1 MSQLKKILDDIFYV
15 SKITGTKNKKILVF
29 SSVVLSQLTAFT
41 DVAIISIFSLLVV
54 GEKSGIYYFDL
65 ALNFIE
71 KNKFIL
77 IIFVILR
84 FLFMYFQRIILMKI
98 ELNVSKNLKVY
109 ILREIF
115 DKKNYSVADTYFY
128 INTLSTHISFFY
140 SSFAAFANSFLQI
153 IAYSSYLILTDI
165 KTVGLFGVGVTLLIY
180 PIYLIVKRARSFMH
194 QSYEQNQISSG
205 ELQRV
210 VDNLFLIKILKM
222 ENLEV
227 KNFSNTLDR
236 LNFNLLNNLKYGLY
250 NSYLPSFLALFIFSL
265 VLSVSNFSESISLV
279 FIGVT
284 LRLFQSFSGLTTA
297 LNQVINSQVHIEQF
311 SELENNKIIQ
321 NSDNFKIINENIIKF
336 DSVSFQ
342 YFNSKEPI
350 FQDVNLKVKKNT
362 HTIITGPNGSGKST
376 LLGLMSGIYYSN
388 KGRVETFSDKYAY
401 IGANPLIFNSSLYEN
416 IIYGNDNEVS
426 EEKILEY
433 LLLLETFKEKE
444 KYNLKHKIS
453 NKTLSSG
460 QMQKI
465 AFIRALISNAEILIL
480 DEATANLDEKSKKI
494 IFELLK
500 KQNITIINSTHLI
513 NEFPE
518 YDNHIEIKIVNEQ
531 RIIEYKKLV

>member
-1 MSQLKKILDDIFYV
+1 MSNLKQILKDIFYV

-29 SSVVLSQLTAFT
+29 SSVILSQLTAFT

-54 GEKSGIYYFDL
+54 GEKSGLYYVDL
-65 ALNFIE
+65 ALDFIE

-77 IIFVILR
+77 ITFVILR

-98 ELNVSKNLKVY
+98 ELNVGKNLKVY

-115 DKKNYSVADTYFY
+115 DKKNYSVADSYFY
-128 INTLSTHISFFY
+128 INALSTHISFFY
-140 SSFAAFANSFLQI
+140 SSFAALTNSFLQI
-153 IAYSSYLILTDI
+153 IAYSFYLILTDI
-165 KTVGLFGVGVTLLIY
+165 QTVGLFGVGVSILIY
-180 PIYLIVKRARSFMH
+180 PIYLIVKKARSFMH
-194 QSYEQNQISSG
+194 QSYEENQLSSG

-222 ENLEV
+222 EELEV
-227 KNFSNTLDR
+227 KNFSDTLDR

-250 NSYLPSFLALFIFSL
+250 NSYLPSFLALFLFSL
-265 VLSVSNFSESISLV
+265 VLSFSNFSENLSLV

-311 SELENNKIIQ
+311 SKLEKNKIQQ
-321 NSDNFKIINENIIKF
+321 NSSNFKKINENIIKF
-336 DSVSFQ
+336 DNVSFQ
-342 YFNSKEPI
+342 YFNSDRPI
-350 FQDVNLKVKKNT
+350 FQNVNFRIEKNT
-362 HTIITGPNGSGKST
+362 HTILTGPNGSGKST
-376 LLGLMSGIYYSN
+376 LLGLLSGIYYSSN
-388 KGRVETFSDKYAY
+388 GSVETFSEKFAY

-416 IIYGNDNEVS
+416 ITYGNDTQVS
-426 EEKILEY
+426 ENKILEY
-433 LLLLETFKEKE
+433 LFLLETFKEKE
-444 KYNLKHKIS
+444 NYNLKRIIS

-465 AFIRALISNAEILIL
+465 AFIRALISNAEILLL

-500 KQNITIINSTHLI
+500 KQKMTIVNSTHLI
-513 NEFPE
+513 NEFKD
-518 YDNHIEIKIVNEQ
+518 YDNHLEIKIVEEQ
-531 RIIEYKKLV
+531 RIFELKKMS